1 MIDTLKYEI
10 SFLFSK
16 QVFLPLFFP
25 RVSIDTSKI
34 SLSRFEKRSYER
46 MSHPRREERILLH
59 GEYVFRSSRAIVVP
73 GKNPDLI

>member
-1 MIDTLKYEI
+1 MIDTLKFRF
-10 SFLFSK
+10 SFPSK
-16 QVFLPLFFP
+16 FFFLSFFLECL
-25 RVSIDTSKI
+25 SNI

-73 GKNPDLI
+73 GKNPIDLI